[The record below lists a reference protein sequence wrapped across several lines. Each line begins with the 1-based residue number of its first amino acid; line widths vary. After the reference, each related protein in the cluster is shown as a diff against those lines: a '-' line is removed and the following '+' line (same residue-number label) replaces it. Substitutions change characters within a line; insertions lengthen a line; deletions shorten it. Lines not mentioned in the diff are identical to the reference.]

1 MSLDYLLPVLW
12 AHWPWWLAGA
22 LAGLWLTPLARTI
35 PRTVLQRAGA
45 SRDEWL
51 GPGGGI
57 DGTPPRFRHIWVALL
72 NAGLW
77 GLAASATT
85 HPDFVATLC
94 WAGFSST
101 LLLLALIDWD
111 ATLLP
116 DMVVWPLALAGLL
129 ASRAGFTG
137 QNLAAS
143 ALSAAAVLALFGG
156 VAWAFRRIRGA
167 SGIGGGDLK
176 LLAALGAWLGVAG
189 VGYVMFLA
197 SLLTVAWNLAWRHF
211 KGFSPEAEW
220 PFGPSIVIAAL
231 AWSVLRPV

>member
-22 LAGLWLTPLARTI
+22 LAGLWLAPMARLIASAVLRRAEAPLH
-35 PRTVLQRAGA
+35 
-45 SRDEWL
+45 EWL
-51 GPGGGI
+51 GPGGGL
-57 DGTPPRFRHIWVALL
+57 GQPAPLFRRIWVPLL

-77 GLAASATT
+77 GLSASATT
-85 HPDFVATLC
+85 HPAFLASLC

-116 DMVVWPLALAGLL
+116 DLVVWPLALAGLL

-176 LLAALGAWLGVAG
+176 LLTALGAWLGVVG
-189 VGYVMFLA
+189 VGYVMFFA
-197 SLLTVAWNLAWRHF
+197 SLLTVLWNLAWRRF

-231 AWSVLRPV
+231 AWSLIHPV